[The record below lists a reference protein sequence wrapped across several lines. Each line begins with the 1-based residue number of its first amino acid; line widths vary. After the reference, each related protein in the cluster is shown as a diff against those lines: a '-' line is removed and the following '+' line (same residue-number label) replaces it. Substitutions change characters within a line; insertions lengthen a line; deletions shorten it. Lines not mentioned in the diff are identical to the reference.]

1 MAFVEVSIP
10 CVNCEEVIRPTDEFC
25 QGCGTQVTSVQKAR
39 LLERLEVY
47 DTRMATHMKQVRG
60 ARQAVI
66 TLAGLFTFSGVVM
79 YFITKSEVDSTLLT
93 LQPFPGDMDYPEL
106 INGKSLTIAEVRAMI
121 ERESLQVLAL
131 NLVLGAIMVGLWF
144 WSKRAALSAIIAA
157 LAVFVTV
164 HVANA
169 LVDPAS
175 LVQGLFIKVI
185 GTVVLVRGVRA
196 ALEARRIEQGQRG
209 ERANP
214 T

>member
-175 LVQGLFIKVI
+175 LVQGLFIKII